1 MVIDARCK
9 RTIRDTIV
17 SFFANYYNRTRNCK
31 WNHSFS
37 SMLSYRRSNIAAI
50 FTIRTLSLETAR
62 CTREKP
68 SVPCLLCVTPT
79 HVHTYVYMN
88 SHPEYMRALRSAAW
102 VAACVSVTW
111 KPIDNGV
118 RVRENKEG
126 SPHMSLRPS
135 FLDVN
140 RLSRWPMER
149 KLILVVCLQAVFM
162 NVRGI

>member
-1 MVIDARCK
+1 MHDVNGLFGILYRFSRWTITIARESANE
-9 RTIRDTIV
+9 IIV
-17 SFFANYYNRTRNCK
+17 SLYALIPEVKYHGDIHGSDVIIGNCQMYTRE
-31 WNHSFS
+31 
-37 SMLSYRRSNIAAI
+37 
-50 FTIRTLSLETAR
+50 TLS
-62 CTREKP
+62 P
-68 SVPCLLCVTPT
+68 VPAVRYTT
-79 HVHTYVYMN
+79 HVHTYMYMN
-88 SHPEYMRALRSAAW
+88 SHPEYMRALRSVAW
-102 VAACVSVTW
+102 AACVSVTW

-140 RLSRWPMER
+140 GLSRWPMER

>member
-9 RTIRDTIV
+9 RTIRDIV
-17 SFFANYYNRTRNCK
+17 SFFAANYHNRTRNCK
-31 WNHSFS
+31 WNHSFALCS
-37 SMLSYRRSNIAAI
+37 HTGGQISRRYSRFGRYHWKLPDVHARNLQSRACCALHEHAYTHICVRTHTLNI
-50 FTIRTLSLETAR
+50 
-62 CTREKP
+62 
-68 SVPCLLCVTPT
+68 CV
-79 HVHTYVYMN
+79 HFD
-88 SHPEYMRALRSAAW
+88 RSRG
-102 VAACVSVTW
+102 TW

-140 RLSRWPMER
+140 GLSRWPMER
-149 KLILVVCLQAVFM
+149 ELILVVCLQAVFM